1 MAALRGLQVTSL
13 LLRLTA
19 ITGAT
24 FLSSIIRAGEEVTLP
39 SSHLITDQ
47 HGCNGSTWLYS
58 RSRSPTVQL
67 FILGKIKHDNIYED
81 KSNRLRLTANC
92 SLVIRNVTD
101 KDFGVYIHRQFNKA
115 GDQQGLDVEVLLSVV
130 YMEEHLSSDYVSLTC
145 SVLTNDDCNHKAEWL
160 YAGDAHGVQTSRSSC
175 SASVTFPAPP
185 LHQKKPPEFL
195 RCRVTDRQSGRSLL
209 YGVCTASWCEKTG
222 GTSEGENKTSSAN
235 GRETRMGVNAVHHEG
250 EDEDEGEGEGEG
262 TVTYENVGEPSAS
275 IRFH

>member
-1 MAALRGLQVTSL
+1 
-13 LLRLTA
+13 
-19 ITGAT
+19 
-24 FLSSIIRAGEEVTLP
+24 
-39 SSHLITDQ
+39 
-47 HGCNGSTWLYS
+47 
-58 RSRSPTVQL
+58 
-67 FILGKIKHDNIYED
+67 
-81 KSNRLRLTANC
+81 
-92 SLVIRNVTD
+92 
-101 KDFGVYIHRQFNKA
+101 
-115 GDQQGLDVEVLLSVV
+115 
-130 YMEEHLSSDYVSLTC
+130 MEEHLSSDYVSLTC

-235 GRETRMGVNAVHHEG
+235 VWWRFIILGLATLLVVVVVLYTWKRTRGRETRMGVNAVHHEG